1 MNNIIG
7 NISYFANLLG
17 SNFGLKLPI
26 LIKSGVL
33 AVVASFGL
41 SATSYA
47 LTIKPTYDSSVTGS
61 AFAGQIESAFSAAAA
76 VFQTA
81 FTNPVTVNINVGW
94 GEVGGVAISS
104 LGASGTGWY
113 GFYTASQM
121 AAYLK
126 ASATSANDQLA
137 YSHLRTSA
145 PTGTSGFWIAP
156 AQAKALGIISGTSTA
171 IDGYVGFGSGY
182 GYTFNDAAGVAS
194 GTYDFMGVAEHE
206 ISEVL
211 GRQSGLGPA
220 GSNPA
225 PSVLDEFRC
234 SGGAPSFTYGA
245 ASYLSIDGCA
255 TSLVNFNAAS
265 GADSGDWAS
274 STAPTDAFDAYA
286 TASYTAGMT
295 ATDIV
300 LMDVLGWNT
309 LPSSSGTGG
318 TTGGTGGT
326 TGGNKGHHHA
336 DVDEPPMLSIVGIGL
351 VALGLARR
359 RVAGLAK

>member
-1 MNNIIG
+1 MPNFVIIRTINFNSFINYSTLSRSDRVKPAILAFFVSCG
-7 NISYFANLLG
+7 FAN
-17 SNFGLKLPI
+17 
-26 LIKSGVL
+26 
-33 AVVASFGL
+33 
-41 SATSYA
+41 SAHA

-61 AFAGQIESAFSAAAA
+61 AFAGQIETAFAAAAA
-76 VFQTA
+76 VFQNA
-81 FTNPVTVNINVGW
+81 FTNPVTVNIHVGW

-121 AAYLK
+121 ATYLK
-126 ASATSANDQLA
+126 ASATSTNDQIA

-171 IDGYVGFGSGY
+171 IDGYIGFGSGY
-182 GYTFNDAAGVAS
+182 SYTFNDAAGVTS

-234 SGGAPSFTYGA
+234 TAGALSFTYGA

-255 TSLVNFNAAS
+255 TNLDNFNAS
-265 GADSGDWAS
+265 TGADSGDWAS

-286 TASYTAGMT
+286 TAGYAAGMT
-295 ATDIV
+295 ATDIA

-309 LPSSSGTGG
+309 LPISGG

-326 TGGNKGHHHA
+326 TGGNKGHNHTDA
-336 DVDEPPMLSIVGIGL
+336 DEPPMLSIVGIGL
-351 VALGLARR
+351 VALVLVRR
-359 RVAGLAK
+359 RMAGPAR